1 MVVQYNKP
9 ISRPR
14 AGDFYIYTVPKITI
28 LEAGVTPQYW
38 QRIRECFQYADL
50 LRMLCYRDLRVR
62 YAQTFLGVA
71 WALMNPLIAVILLYF
86 VFTIIARV
94 NTYHVP
100 PLLFTMAGLY
110 VWNYFSRVV
119 SDAGGSIIGAQ
130 SLVKKIYFPRLI
142 IPLSK
147 ALSATV
153 DLAIVLVIL
162 LLMIL
167 FYRIPVTWNILY
179 LIPFTVMILL
189 AAMAFGIWVSALTIR
204 YRDFNHIL
212 PLVLRIGIFLSP
224 IAYSA
229 SDVPAQYKTLYHL
242 NPLASI
248 IEGVRWAAF
257 NTPFDSQYLWMSS
270 AIILVALLSG
280 IWYFIHMEQYI
291 ADII

>member
-1 MVVQYNKP
+1 M
-9 ISRPR
+9 
-14 AGDFYIYTVPKITI
+14 PKVTI
-28 LEAGVTPQYW
+28 LQAGVKPQYW

-62 YAQTFLGVA
+62 YSQTVLGAA
-71 WALMNPLIAVILLYF
+71 WALMNPVVSVLLLYF
-86 VFTIIARV
+86 VFTVIARV
-94 NTYHVP
+94 NTYHIP

-110 VWNYFSRVV
+110 AWNYFSRVV
-119 SDAGGSIIGAQ
+119 SEAGGSIIGAQ

-153 DLAIVLVIL
+153 DLLVVLFILVVMIV
-162 LLMIL
+162 M
-167 FYRIPVTWNILY
+167 YSMPVSWNMLY
-179 LIPFTVMILL
+179 LIPFTVLIIL
-189 AAMAFGIWVSALTIR
+189 AGMAFGIWVSALTIR

-229 SDVPAQYKTLYHL
+229 SDVPAPYKVWYHL

-248 IEGVRWAAF
+248 IEGIRWAAF
-257 NTPFDSQYLWMSS
+257 DTPYDTQYLWM
-270 AIILVALLSG
+270 AVFIIVAALASG
-280 IWYFIHMEQYI
+280 IWYFIRMEQYI